1 MKMKNIKKIILIFL
15 IISIIPIISLV
26 KGKTTYSLVLL
37 KEKVENGSL
46 ELIKESKDGYLYLWN
61 GSGNINVPY
70 TFIRT
75 IREESDGYNTF
86 EFVKEKLKLYKENYK
101 EIVKL
106 TSIGK
111 TAELRDIYLLK
122 IGKNSE
128 TYKPTILIVGCHHA
142 REWMSVEMVMKIID
156 YLLTNYD
163 KDEKVKNWID
173 NFEILIIPV
182 INPDGFEYTI
192 NYDRMWR
199 KNRVINY
206 DGSRGVDINRNY
218 GYKWGISDGSSSV
231 PSSEIYRGKSPFSE
245 LECQAI
251 RELVYENPPAMT
263 LSYHSFSEIIIYP
276 WGYTSDPPPDKEIL
290 EEIAIE
296 MAKTTGPPNDN
307 DYPGPYD
314 YYPMQSSGLYLTSG
328 DLADFTYGELGSLS
342 YTVELNSSQE
352 FFDPPPE
359 LIEPTWEQTKGIFFV
374 AMNYVDKLGLLSLNI
389 TDKDG
394 NPYDGDIFI
403 VEKNLKRKTQKP
415 GIFNYFLT
423 EGDYTI
429 SVQGKRVKVKIK
441 NGEKNEN
448 SINLGEINVNPAVI
462 DFGEINYQDYI
473 NFEFE
478 VEGQGKIEAD
488 ENVILSKYEFSGK
501 EKIGGFIKTENFEF
515 DKDYE
520 FIIKLIGKGD
530 VKEILIKFKF
540 IKDTTPPEIKFNVED
555 NFITNKN
562 NIQISGKTEKD
573 AKIYFN
579 DNEIKIDENGKF
591 FIDVSLK
598 EGLNE
603 IKFTAIDK
611 FRNSKDCFLKIVC
624 DLTPPE
630 VNIDIPNVYKTVENN
645 IVLKGLIKEKVNIY
659 INNIN
664 YGFFNEGDFEIELP
678 LNNGINKL
686 NIEAIDLAK
695 NRTLLLRTIYK
706 VERKV
711 VEFFINSKKIYINGE
726 EKEIDIAPF
735 ILNGRTYVPI
745 RFITEALGGN
755 IFYDEKEKS
764 ISFTLYDKNVLM
776 WVDKKNYFINYKE
789 YFMDSPPILVKPGR
803 VMVPIRFIAES
814 VDSKVLWDEN
824 LRKITIIFPN
834 N

>member
-15 IISIIPIISLV
+15 IISIIPILSLV
-26 KGKTTYSLVLL
+26 KGKTNYSLVLL
-37 KEKVENGSL
+37 KEKVESSSL

-61 GSGNINVPY
+61 GSGNLNVPY

-86 EFVKEKLKLYKENYK
+86 ESVKEKLKLYEENYK
-101 EIVKL
+101 EIAKL

-156 YLLTNYD
+156 YLLSNYD

-199 KNRVINY
+199 KNRVVNY

-231 PSSEIYRGKSPFSE
+231 PSSEVYRGKAPFSE
-245 LECQAI
+245 FECQAI

-276 WGYTSDPPPDKEIL
+276 WGYTSEAPPDKEIL
-290 EEIAIE
+290 EEIAVE

-328 DLADFTYGELGSLS
+328 DLADFTYGELGSFS

-359 LIEPTWEQTKGIFFV
+359 LIEPTWEQTKGIFLV

-389 TDKDG
+389 SDKDG
-394 NPYDGDIFI
+394 NPYDGDVSI
-403 VEKNLKRKTQKP
+403 VDKNLKRKTQKP

-423 EGDYTI
+423 EGEYTI

-441 NGEKNEN
+441 NGEKNEI
-448 SINLGEINVNPAVI
+448 SINLGEINVNLNII
-462 DFGEINYQDYI
+462 DFGEINYQDFI

-478 VEGQGKIEAD
+478 VEGEGKIETD
-488 ENVILSKYEFSGK
+488 DNVILSKYEFSGK
-501 EKIGGFIKTENFEF
+501 EKINGFIKTENFEF
-515 DKDYE
+515 DKDYQ
-520 FIIKLIGKGD
+520 FIIKLIGKSD
-530 VKEILIKFKF
+530 TKEILIKFRF
-540 IKDTTPPEIKFNVED
+540 IKDITPPEIKFNIED
-555 NFITNKN
+555 NYVTNKN
-562 NIQISGKTEKD
+562 NIQISGETEKD
-573 AKIYFN
+573 AKVYFN
-579 DNEIKIDENGKF
+579 DNEIKVDENGKF
-591 FIDVSLK
+591 FVDVSLK
-598 EGLNE
+598 EGVNE
-603 IKFTAIDK
+603 LKFSAIDK
-611 FRNSKDCFLKIVC
+611 CGNSKDYFLKIIL

-630 VNIDIPNVYKTVENN
+630 INIDSPNVYKTVENN
-645 IVLKGLIKEKVNIY
+645 IILNCEIKEKVNIY

-664 YGFFNEGDFEIELP
+664 YGLFNEGIFEIELP

-686 NIEAIDLAK
+686 NIEVIDLAK

-706 VERKV
+706 VERKI
-711 VEFFINSKKIYINGE
+711 VELFIGSKKIYINGE
-726 EKEIDIAPF
+726 EKEIDISPF

-764 ISFTLYDKNVLM
+764 ISFTIYDKSVLM

-789 YFMDSPPILVKPGR
+789 YFMDSPPIIVKPGR
-803 VMVPIRFIAES
+803 VMVPVRFIAES

-824 LRKITIIFPN
+824 LKKITIIFPE
-834 N
+834 